1 MFLIPEY
8 VNSIIER
15 LNANGFEAYLAGGC
29 VRDFLMGKIPA
40 DYDIATSATPYE
52 TKECFFD
59 YPVIETGL
67 IHGTVTVVTRGGNIE
82 ITTYRIDG
90 DYKDNRH
97 PEKVEFSKNIK
108 EDLKRRD
115 FTVNAMA
122 YNKKDGLVDLFFG
135 QKHIKEKIIAC
146 VGNPDERFKE
156 DALRILRGMRFA
168 SVLGFKIEEKTA
180 LSIIKNKALLKNISS
195 ERIFTEFKKLICGKN
210 ASEILYTYREV
221 IGVFIPDFEK
231 ISNSIISNIQKCEDA
246 LRLAFILSFL
256 KPDEATAILKKLKAD
271 NKTVSFVRNV
281 LKALSIELREDK
293 SGIKSFLKE
302 NSLEVLMAVIKIKNI
317 TENKKIQNLY
327 RIIEEITENKECY
340 SLAQLDLD
348 GNDLMNNLGLSGN
361 AIGAALNKALNG
373 VIDGDVSNK
382 KGELLRFLAKN
393 EKSY

>member
-1 MFLIPEY
+1 
-8 VNSIIER
+8 
-15 LNANGFEAYLAGGC
+15 
-29 VRDFLMGKIPA
+29 
-40 DYDIATSATPYE
+40 
-52 TKECFFD
+52 
-59 YPVIETGL
+59 
-67 IHGTVTVVTRGGNIE
+67 
-82 ITTYRIDG
+82 
-90 DYKDNRH
+90 
-97 PEKVEFSKNIK
+97 
-108 EDLKRRD
+108 LKRRD